1 MKMGGCD
8 LCSVLGSIGEGD
20 RKQGLY
26 VHARTFE
33 YWDSIAVNIERML
46 VMLYK
51 GVDLRRREG
60 EPGHLI
66 KLRQVIGKV
75 LGKGAGVK
83 SARVMQRP
91 EEACGDES
99 LQEEGSQ
106 AGLGPD
112 QDEGNSVNSA
122 EGLELPYGCVAGGGI
137 GGGVRSTS

>member
-1 MKMGGCD
+1 
-8 LCSVLGSIGEGD
+8 
-20 RKQGLY
+20 
-26 VHARTFE
+26 
-33 YWDSIAVNIERML
+33 ML

-112 QDEGNSVNSA
+112 QDKGNSVNSA
-122 EGLELPYGCVAGGGI
+122 EGLESPDDCVAGGGI